1 MNEKI
6 TRRQAL
12 LSLAGITAGTVFTK
26 RTLFCAQP
34 LKTTVRFPVVGDF
47 GTGGKD
53 QVHIAQQMFEA
64 HQRAAFDFVIA
75 AGDNIYPNG
84 SGRYFGKHFEQPFA
98 PLLKERVRFHAVLGN
113 HDVREGRQDQCQY
126 PLFNM
131 GGRNYYTLKQ
141 GEGLLEFFMLDS
153 TDCDAAQL
161 GWLEQ
166 QLKGSTARWKLAAFH
181 HPIYSSGKKHG
192 SDLTLRRKLEPL
204 FVRYGVN
211 AVFSGHDHIYERT
224 LPQRGIQYFVTG
236 AGGDARRG
244 GVDLKSPFRAE
255 SYDEDNHFMLIQAE
269 HERLSF
275 QAISETGKV
284 IDRGVIQP
292 SDAQL

>member
-34 LKTTVRFPVVGDF
+34 LKTMVRFPVVGDF

-131 GGRNYYTLKQ
+131 CLTWVDETITPSSKAKDCWNFSCSTRPTVMRPSSV
-141 GEGLLEFFMLDS
+141 GLNS
-153 TDCDAAQL
+153 
-161 GWLEQ
+161 
-166 QLKGSTARWKLAAFH
+166 
-181 HPIYSSGKKHG
+181 
-192 SDLTLRRKLEPL
+192 
-204 FVRYGVN
+204 N
-211 AVFSGHDHIYERT
+211 
-224 LPQRGIQYFVTG
+224 
-236 AGGDARRG
+236 
-244 GVDLKSPFRAE
+244 
-255 SYDEDNHFMLIQAE
+255 
-269 HERLSF
+269 
-275 QAISETGKV
+275 
-284 IDRGVIQP
+284 
-292 SDAQL
+292 